1 MIKAV
6 EQHTVVPLQDAG
18 GDNRFSALY
27 ALLDSE
33 DTKPVHVSAPLP
45 PSPPS
50 SPDLGFH
57 IFASLCTQEAP
68 AAEATVT
75 DLARR
80 VSGDDALGAQKTY
93 QSNKRARQ
101 KEALAV
107 KMKARVGAATRIAVL
122 WRGAKVRQAVAAT
135 RKMKAQ
141 RVEVGAVVAAAMAEQ
156 EHAATREVSQAA
168 EQAQAEA
175 QGEAHQQIWA
185 VKDRSVRPNK
195 IQIALSIY
203 HSILAQA
210 ALRTVRMS
218 TPHRHIVTTK
228 SPTYA
233 EPPDGKESPSA
244 APEPHS
250 APLARLHTL
259 GTFPRHFPGPGSL
272 APFFSIQVPLSASP
286 LYHAGRE
293 GGDGAP

>member
-1 MIKAV
+1 M
-6 EQHTVVPLQDAG
+6 
-18 GDNRFSALY
+18 
-27 ALLDSE
+27 
-33 DTKPVHVSAPLP
+33 
-45 PSPPS
+45 
-50 SPDLGFH
+50 
-57 IFASLCTQEAP
+57 
-68 AAEATVT
+68 T

-210 ALRTVRMS
+210 ALRTARMS
-218 TPHRHIVTTK
+218 THISTSSHPNPTCVRNLETARNLPQQHRNHTRHLSLGSTP
-228 SPTYA
+228 S
-233 EPPDGKESPSA
+233 EPFPGTS
-244 APEPHS
+244 
-250 APLARLHTL
+250 LARALL
-259 GTFPRHFPGPGSL
+259 RPSFPSRF
-272 APFFSIQVPLSASP
+272 LSAHHHYVP
-286 LYHAGRE
+286 CRE
-293 GGDGAP
+293 RRRRRSALSRRRSGMR